1 MEELKS
7 LNTSKPVKDLT
18 TGACYR
24 SIKRAAAEL
33 GSNAWSVSQAIAKG
47 KTLNGHKLAFADFQ
61 QVRSEGTKR
70 DKMNEERPDDST
82 LILSCLIFAIKVD
95 FIATKK
101 EVSMYANALYDAIHW
116 AVNL

>member
-1 MEELKS
+1 MKEIKYI
-7 LNTSKPVKDLT
+7 NTSKPVKDLT

-33 GSNAWSVSQAIAKG
+33 GSNAWAVSQAISKG
-47 KTLNGHKLAFADFQ
+47 KSLNGHKLAFVDFQ

-70 DKMNEERPDDST
+70 NKMNEESPDDST
-82 LILSCLIFAIKVD
+82 LILSCLIFALKVD
-95 FIATKK
+95 FITTKN
-101 EVSMYANALYDAIHW
+101 EVSMYANALYRARQW